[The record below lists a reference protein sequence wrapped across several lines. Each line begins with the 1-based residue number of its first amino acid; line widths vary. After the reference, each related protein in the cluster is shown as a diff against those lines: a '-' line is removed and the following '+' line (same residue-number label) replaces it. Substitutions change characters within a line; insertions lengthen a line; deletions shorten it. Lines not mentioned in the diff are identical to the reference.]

1 MYKQIAHLVIGYA
14 VVKASLRLQNIFVY
28 FALNYLSGKFFY
40 ILPFKGFGLHWKL
53 NHYPL
58 ESLSYVQNSLI

>member
-1 MYKQIAHLVIGYA
+1 VKQIAHLVIGYA

-40 ILPFKGFGLHWKL
+40 ILPFKGFGLH
-53 NHYPL
+53 
-58 ESLSYVQNSLI
+58 